1 MENKQKKHSMGRQ
14 KIEIKKIEKKSQL
27 QVTFSKRRA
36 GIFKKAGELGVLC
49 GAHVAVIVTSPA
61 GKVFAFGNPSVDSVI
76 DRFLSENPNPN
87 PNSHGFDTCHD
98 DELHQVHQQSINP
111 NPNSN
116 SQCSER
122 HRVSKNPNP
131 NPNSQCLDMC
141 HEEEVRQVQQLSKK
155 YVKAVGKLEAE
166 KERGKAVAELNSG
179 GGGGGFWWN
188 ESVEGLELHELEQYV
203 AALEVLK
210 SNLLSR
216 ADEMAVAA
224 SGFPANFLASNGVVV
239 ADAFGSAECSG
250 FGFDCKPF

>member
-1 MENKQKKHSMGRQ
+1 
-14 KIEIKKIEKKSQL
+14 
-27 QVTFSKRRA
+27 
-36 GIFKKAGELGVLC
+36 
-49 GAHVAVIVTSPA
+49 
-61 GKVFAFGNPSVDSVI
+61 
-76 DRFLSENPNPN
+76 
-87 PNSHGFDTCHD
+87 
-98 DELHQVHQQSINP
+98 
-111 NPNSN
+111 
-116 SQCSER
+116 
-122 HRVSKNPNP
+122 
-131 NPNSQCLDMC
+131 MC

-166 KERGKAVAELNSG
+166 KERGKALAELNSG
-179 GGGGGFWWN
+179 GGGGGFWWE

-210 SNLLSR
+210 SNLLAR